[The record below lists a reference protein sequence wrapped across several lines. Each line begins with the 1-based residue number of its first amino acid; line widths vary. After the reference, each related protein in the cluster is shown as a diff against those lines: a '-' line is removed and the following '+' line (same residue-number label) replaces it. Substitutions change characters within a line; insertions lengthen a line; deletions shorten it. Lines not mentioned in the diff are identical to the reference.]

1 MVEASANLAPHL
13 PWSID
18 EPESPDGII
27 RPGGGLRN
35 ASVSVYIV
43 ASGGHFINCA
53 TVDPDNAIVESD
65 ESNNTD
71 CVTIQIRP

>member
-1 MVEASANLAPHL
+1 MVEASGKLAPRL

-18 EPESPDGII
+18 ESESPDGII
-27 RPGGGLRN
+27 HPGGGLRN
-35 ASVSVYIV
+35 ASVSVDTV
-43 ASGGHFINCA
+43 TSGGHFINCA
-53 TVDPDNAIVESD
+53 TIDPDKVIIDSD

>member
-1 MVEASANLAPHL
+1 MVEASANLAPQL

-27 RPGGGLRN
+27 HPGGGLRN
-35 ASVSVYIV
+35 TRVSVDIV
-43 ASGGHFINCA
+43 ASGGQFINCA
-53 TVDPDNAIVESD
+53 TVDPDKVIVESD
-65 ESNNTD
+65 KSNNTD